1 MFFYGTQCISMI
13 LYKHADTQYSLLDT
27 INYVAWPTEE
37 SPSWR
42 YICQIFDSG
51 VTKFNTVKIIDIC
64 CLLDTIFKRAALL
77 VYL

>member
-37 SPSWR
+37 SPS
-42 YICQIFDSG
+42 
-51 VTKFNTVKIIDIC
+51 
-64 CLLDTIFKRAALL
+64 
-77 VYL
+77 